1 MTTSS
6 PPVASLGQPALEAM
20 LCARSVA
27 VVGAT
32 PRRPSVGNRVMTE
45 LLGGGYEGRVVAVN
59 PNHPEVE
66 GLATVPSLLDAG
78 PVDLAVLAVA
88 DERLESRLA
97 DAVAAGARAAAIF
110 SPAQGIASDG
120 TPLRIRL
127 ADIAAEAGMALC
139 GPNGMGF
146 VNLDHRLRIT
156 GFYQPLDLQPGG
168 VTFLSH
174 SGSLFSAMLHNR
186 RGLRFNLVVSTGQE
200 LVTTMAD
207 YLLHA
212 LSLPTTRVV
221 GLFMETI
228 RAPASMEHALA
239 LAAERDVPVVALKVG
254 KTERGRE
261 AAATHSGAMAG
272 EDAAYDAFF
281 RAHGVHRV
289 DSVDE
294 MVDTLELFAA
304 GHPQRP
310 GHLGAVLDSGGERTL
325 LIDSAHQVGVELARL
340 SSETQ
345 ATLSGVLEPGLEP
358 DNPVDAWGTG
368 HGHEGIFET
377 SLRALADDPAVGLVA
392 FCIDLTAEE
401 DQADGYLDVI
411 SRVAGRLPVPFV
423 VLANL
428 TSAIDPPQAAA
439 VRAMGVP
446 LLEGTRTG
454 LEAIRHL
461 LDRANRP
468 RTPDLVPEGPVEEVR
483 RRWLQ
488 RLDQP
493 SPLTEEESLDLVADY
508 GIPVVRGAVAR
519 SQREAAEASQ
529 RIGYPVALKT
539 AAVAHKS
546 DVGGVHLGLND
557 PGAVEAAYRDL
568 CERLGPEVL
577 VQAMAPPGIELALG
591 IAVDPQFGPL
601 VLVGAGGVR
610 VEQVMDRVL
619 AVPPFGANEARRL
632 LDLLAV
638 SRLLTPTRHLPG
650 ADVGALAEA
659 ISRLSVLA
667 TQLGPRLAGLD
678 INPVVASPA
687 GIWAVD
693 ALAIPGTPQ

>member
-1 MTTSS
+1 VTTSS

-20 LCARSVA
+20 LCAGSVA

-45 LLGGGYEGRVVAVN
+45 LLGGGFEGRVVAVN
-59 PNHPEVE
+59 PNHPKVE
-66 GLATVPSLLDAG
+66 GLATVPSLLEAD

-110 SPAQGIASDG
+110 SPAQGFAADG
-120 TPLRIRL
+120 APLRSRL
-127 ADIAAEAGMALC
+127 AEIAAEAGMTLC

-156 GFYQPLDLQPGG
+156 GFYQPLDLEPGG

-200 LVTTMAD
+200 IVTTMAD

-221 GLFMETI
+221 GLFMETV
-228 RAPASMEHALA
+228 RNPASMDRALT
-239 LAAERDVPVVALKVG
+239 LAAEQDTPVVALKVG
-254 KTERGRE
+254 RTERGRA

-289 DSVDE
+289 DSIDE
-294 MVDTLELFAA
+294 MADTLELLAASRPQRA
-304 GHPQRP
+304 GH
-310 GHLGAVLDSGGERTL
+310 LAAVLDSGGERTL

-340 SSETQ
+340 SSDTR
-345 ATLSGVLEPGLEP
+345 ATLSTVLEPGLEP

-368 HGHEGIFET
+368 HSHEEIFET

-392 FCIDLTAEE
+392 FCVDLTAEE
-401 DQADGYLDVI
+401 DPADGYLDVI
-411 SRVAGRLPVPFV
+411 SRVVGRLPVPFV

-439 VRAMGVP
+439 VRKMGVP

-468 RTPDLVPEGPVEEVR
+468 PTPDPVPAGPAEKVQQ
-483 RRWLQ
+483 RWTQ
-488 RLDQP
+488 RLAHP
-493 SPLTEEESLDLVADY
+493 TPLTEEESLDLVADY
-508 GIPVVRGAVAR
+508 GISVVAR
-519 SQREAAEASQ
+519 AAARSGRDAVEVAQ

-546 DVGGVHLGLND
+546 DVGGVHLDLND
-557 PGAVEAAYRDL
+557 PEAVETAYRHL
-568 CERLGPEVL
+568 SGRLGPEVL

-610 VEQVMDRVL
+610 VEQAMDRVL
-619 AVPPFGANEARRL
+619 AVPPFGAAEARRL
-632 LDLLAV
+632 LEVLAV

-650 ADVGALAEA
+650 ADIEALAEA
-659 ISRLSVLA
+659 VSRLSVLA
-667 TQLGPRLAGLD
+667 AQLGPRLAGLD
-678 INPVVASPA
+678 INPVVASAA
-687 GIWAVD
+687 GAWAVD
-693 ALAIPGTPQ
+693 ALAIPGTTR

>member
-1 MTTSS
+1 VTTSS

-45 LLGGGYEGRVVAVN
+45 LLGGGFEGRVVAVN

-110 SPAQGIASDG
+110 SPAQGLASDG
-120 TPLRIRL
+120 APLRIRL
-127 ADIAAEAGMALC
+127 AEVAAEAGMALC

-200 LVTTMAD
+200 IVTTMAD

-221 GLFMETI
+221 GLFMETV
-228 RAPASMEHALA
+228 RDPASMERALA
-239 LAAERDVPVVALKVG
+239 LATEQDVPVVALKVG
-254 KTERGRE
+254 RTERGRA

-289 DSVDE
+289 DSIDE
-294 MVDTLELFAA
+294 MADTLELFAA
-304 GHPQRP
+304 SHPQRP

-340 SSETQ
+340 SSETR

-392 FCIDLTAEE
+392 FCVDLTAEE
-401 DQADGYLDVI
+401 DPADGYLDVI
-411 SRVAGRLPVPFV
+411 SRAAGRLPVPFV

-446 LLEGTRTG
+446 LLEGTGTG
-454 LEAIRHL
+454 LVAIRHL

-468 RTPDLVPEGPVEEVR
+468 RTADPVPAGPTEEVQ

-488 RLDQP
+488 RLAQP

-508 GIPVVRGAVAR
+508 GIPVVKGAVAR
-519 SQREAAEASQ
+519 SEREAAEASQ

-557 PGAVEAAYRDL
+557 PETVETAYRDL
-568 CERLGPEVL
+568 SDRLGPEVL

-619 AVPPFGANEARRL
+619 AVPPFGTTEARRL
-632 LDLLAV
+632 VDLLAV

-667 TQLGPRLAGLD
+667 AQLGPRLAGLD
-678 INPVVASPA
+678 INPVVASVA
-687 GIWAVD
+687 GVWAVD
-693 ALAIPGTPQ
+693 ALAIPGTPP